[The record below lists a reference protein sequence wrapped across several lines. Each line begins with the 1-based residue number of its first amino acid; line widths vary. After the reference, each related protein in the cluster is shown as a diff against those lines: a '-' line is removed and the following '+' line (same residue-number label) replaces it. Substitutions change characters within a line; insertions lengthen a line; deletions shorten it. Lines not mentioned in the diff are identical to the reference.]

1 MVSVITGDVRS
12 VVEERGHESDFSRLH
27 GSSYLHVKN
36 DQNTY
41 GRECERRAKMIAVK
55 SDAQSSGRAK
65 IDKTQ
70 MQKLKRVVRKL
81 HINSYTS
88 ESEVKKTKRYSPVPV
103 TVPFGRLSEN
113 FIDQRLLK
121 KPGDYVVSQ
130 THNDALRFSVMCEDS
145 CIIHLRIVEA
155 KERFRIKDTLYPT
168 ATSIAELLQQFQQ
181 SQPVPQQSGSAKS
194 VQRATISMI
203 YLLSQKPHMLDYDL
217 FELIQNL
224 QQMNVLSAVVGKGV
238 ILRRGVVSTP
248 LSAKHDI
255 CAMFIKDDS
264 QLHYT
269 KFLCVGNVAKTFV
282 GKMTV
287 GSRSEN
293 VVIKEMNE
301 YSEEEL
307 DNILMELHISNL
319 VSSLTTGG
327 AVLRA
332 RAVRLT
338 RSPYLIVYP
347 FANYGSYPDFA
358 LRQGAQLTLLDKITA
373 SEAIAKALADMH
385 SFGVLH
391 CDIGARN
398 IFVRIGT
405 FNSDSQDERL
415 RSKFTFLLGDF
426 RQAAIT
432 KTKEVDPMKPINL
445 RWLAPEVFATK
456 RLNSTT
462 DVFAFGMTLYEIFTG
477 NVPYYT
483 IRAEE
488 MRRKLIAGETL
499 RPALNSAIDPNL
511 CELMRSCWHAEPR
524 DRPSMES
531 VWLRLRAIRD
541 SVIDAHTE
549 VR

>member
-12 VVEERGHESDFSRLH
+12 VVE
-27 GSSYLHVKN
+27 
-36 DQNTY
+36 
-41 GRECERRAKMIAVK
+41 
-55 SDAQSSGRAK
+55 
-65 IDKTQ
+65 
-70 MQKLKRVVRKL
+70 
-81 HINSYTS
+81 
-88 ESEVKKTKRYSPVPV
+88 SEVKKTKRYSPIPV

-181 SQPVPQQSGSAKS
+181 S
-194 VQRATISMI
+194 
-203 YLLSQKPHMLDYDL
+203 
-217 FELIQNL
+217 
-224 QQMNVLSAVVGKGV
+224 QMNVLSAVVGKGV

-358 LRQGAQLTLLDKITA
+358 LRQGAQLTLLDKIT
-373 SEAIAKALADMH
+373 
-385 SFGVLH
+385 
-391 CDIGARN
+391 
-398 IFVRIGT
+398 VR
-405 FNSDSQDERL
+405 
-415 RSKFTFLLGDF
+415 
-426 RQAAIT
+426 
-432 KTKEVDPMKPINL
+432 
-445 RWLAPEVFATK
+445 
-456 RLNSTT
+456 
-462 DVFAFGMTLYEIFTG
+462 
-477 NVPYYT
+477 
-483 IRAEE
+483 
-488 MRRKLIAGETL
+488 
-499 RPALNSAIDPNL
+499 
-511 CELMRSCWHAEPR
+511 
-524 DRPSMES
+524 
-531 VWLRLRAIRD
+531 
-541 SVIDAHTE
+541 AHTFCYHMKHIAAA
-549 VR
+549 